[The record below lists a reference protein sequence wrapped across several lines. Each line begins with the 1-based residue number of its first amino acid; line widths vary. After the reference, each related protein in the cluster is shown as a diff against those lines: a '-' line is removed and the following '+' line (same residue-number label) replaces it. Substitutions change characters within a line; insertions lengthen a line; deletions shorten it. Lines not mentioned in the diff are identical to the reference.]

1 MNITTCCC
9 LYAKCSANDQC
20 QHKFGFYFLKKNEKE
35 KMPKMKQNIATN
47 YSHKLFML
55 IQESTTVNIIKKN
68 SHIKFHS
75 SVAGKTFHRLGRKSP
90 NFVTNSRSQ
99 KKRNDL
105 KRSKTGII

>member
-1 MNITTCCC
+1 
-9 LYAKCSANDQC
+9 
-20 QHKFGFYFLKKNEKE
+20 
-35 KMPKMKQNIATN
+35 MKQNIATN

-75 SVAGKTFHRLGRKSP
+75 SVAGKTFHRLGRNSP